1 MSVQMILAPV
11 FVLVLLAVV
20 LAVWMG
26 RSRFAALRAG
36 QIKVGPGSPRN
47 ADWPEPARK
56 VSDCFHNQLE
66 LPLYFYVVAILA
78 LVTRQADLAFVVLSW
93 LFVALRYLHAF
104 EHTGRNRLKARFGLF
119 ASGALVLL
127 ALWLY
132 LALKIYTLA

>member
-1 MSVQMILAPV
+1 MILAPV
-11 FVLVLLAVV
+11 FALVLLAVA

-26 RSRFAALRAG
+26 RARFAAMKGGGTR
-36 QIKVGPGSPRN
+36 VGPGAPRN

-56 VSDCFHNQLE
+56 VSDSFHNQLE
-66 LPLYFYVVAILA
+66 LPLYFYVVVILA

-104 EHTGRNRLKARFGLF
+104 EHTGRNKLRARFGLF
-119 ASGALVLL
+119 AAGAIVLL

-132 LALKIYTLA
+132 LALKIYTAV

>member
-11 FVLVLLAVV
+11 FALVLLAVV

-26 RSRFAALRAG
+26 RERIAVVRSGRVS
-36 QIKVGPGSPRN
+36 VGPGSPRN
-47 ADWPEPARK
+47 ADWPELARK

-66 LPLYFYVVAILA
+66 LPLYFYVVVILA

-104 EHTGRNRLKARFGLF
+104 EHTGRNRPKARFGLF
-119 ASGALVLL
+119 AAGALVLL